1 MTIRRTYSQR
11 RQNQAAKKIQQFMRK
26 THLRLVWTS
35 KELYRNG
42 GLTILCY
49 VPHEICWGIFS
60 PASWS
65 SVFLLAGLVTE
76 RSARSLRIADRQ
88 AWPIRPKFGLDT
100 EPKSSPPFLYSSLRQ
115 EHSCAYS
122 PITGGKRA
130 SASSASSE
138 AMLGLES
145 IFALSLLRNSS
156 KCDLMW
162 RCDADLKAAVHESR
176 SA

>member
-1 MTIRRTYSQR
+1 MVCGNVPALIRAEISVMVST
-11 RQNQAAKKIQQFMRK
+11 
-26 THLRLVWTS
+26 

-65 SVFLLAGLVTE
+65 SVVLLAGLVTE

-100 EPKSSPPFLYSSLRQ
+100 EGKSSPPFLYSSLFTKIKNVNLV
-115 EHSCAYS
+115 CDW
-122 PITGGKRA
+122 
-130 SASSASSE
+130 SAVSAIFNRI
-138 AMLGLES
+138 LS
-145 IFALSLLRNSS
+145 IIF
-156 KCDLMW
+156 C
-162 RCDADLKAAVHESR
+162 
-176 SA
+176 